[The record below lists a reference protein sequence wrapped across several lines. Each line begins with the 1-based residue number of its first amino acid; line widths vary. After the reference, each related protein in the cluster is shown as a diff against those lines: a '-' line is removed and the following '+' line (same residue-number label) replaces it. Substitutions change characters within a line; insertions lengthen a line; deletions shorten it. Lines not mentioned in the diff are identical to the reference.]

1 MAHDDF
7 YSHIH
12 TRDITSQASKQNM
25 MLFNNRCIQKHLN
38 RLPIKIVEK
47 VSVGY
52 LRKGNNYF
60 TYDLC
65 MLRFFACLLI
75 VAKALA
81 FTTLKLTLYN
91 IS

>member
-1 MAHDDF
+1 MAYDDF
-7 YSHIH
+7 YSHKH
-12 TRDITSQASKQNM
+12 TKAITSQASKQNM
-25 MLFNNRCIQKHLN
+25 MLFNNRCIQKHVN
-38 RLPIKIVEK
+38 RLPSKIVKK
-47 VSVGY
+47 VCVGY